1 MLFGLV
7 GLGQSRIFLLP
18 EFWSSVMENLW
29 ENLWKFWEYDFWEFG
44 IPVWFQL
51 PYTRHYKPRLVFFFT
66 QFSIQLRLI
75 LQKIYVLKTEIL
87 HFLSIKSAVYKQ
99 ERLQIENGLWW
110 RAYSSLFCCWIT
122 WCISSWEENNCCVKL
137 SKFTKWHSKLS
148 WMNKVLILSNN
159 SLLSFT

>member
-75 LQKIYVLKTEIL
+75 LQTIYVLKTEIL
-87 HFLSIKSAVYKQ
+87 HFLSIKSAAYKR
-99 ERLQIENGLWW
+99 ERLQIESGLWW
-110 RAYSSLFCCWIT
+110 RAYGT
-122 WCISSWEENNCCVKL
+122 
-137 SKFTKWHSKLS
+137 SKYWQNTKI
-148 WMNKVLILSNN
+148 LIMYWKKTYSIWNFQILRFETNQPI
-159 SLLSFT
+159 LP